1 MAFDKA
7 AAAKILAHIDRN
19 ELAQVGCDLA
29 SIPSP
34 TGQEKAIA
42 EYILAWFE
50 ARGRRIS
57 ARNEE
62 IDIEELVKAAQIYAL
77 MALDICS
84 RERPRQRISI

>member
-1 MAFDKA
+1 MAFDKG
-7 AAAKILAHIDRN
+7 AAAKILAHIERN

-50 ARGRRIS
+50 TNGIKAVRPMLSAASRATAR
-57 ARNEE
+57 
-62 IDIEELVKAAQIYAL
+62 D
-77 MALDICS
+77 
-84 RERPRQRISI
+84 